1 MIALAIDTA
10 TDLLGIAAR
19 RDRVTATRLA
29 SGARRH
35 ARELAGLIDE
45 ALAELGGGWDDV
57 GELLVADGP
66 GSFTGL
72 RVGVAFA
79 KGASRA
85 RGLPIR
91 TASTLMLSAW
101 GGAGERRPVAV
112 AAVAPA
118 LRGEVYAAL
127 YRVETDRIECLV
139 GPRVVAPG
147 EALGGPTPDRLVS
160 RVAQQALGE
169 WPWAAGVA
177 YVSEAAGRSAE
188 HLLDLREVSGGTRMV
203 DDVAGWEPE
212 YGRPAEAQARWERD
226 HGRPLVDPS
235 R

>member
-10 TDLLGIAAR
+10 TDLLAVAAR
-19 RDRVTATRLA
+19 RDRRTATRLA
-29 SGARRH
+29 GGARRH

-45 ALAELGGGWDDV
+45 ALVELDAGWEDV

-85 RGLPIR
+85 RGVPVR
-91 TASTLMLSAW
+91 TASTLLLSAW
-101 GGAGERRPVAV
+101 GGAGDRRPAVVAV
-112 AAVAPA
+112 VAPA

-127 YRVETDRIECLV
+127 YRVESDRITCLV
-139 GPRVVAPG
+139 EPRVLTPG
-147 EALGGPTPDRLVS
+147 EALGGPPPERLVS
-160 RVAQQALGE
+160 RLPEAGLGE
-169 WPWAAGVA
+169 WPWAAGA
-177 YVSEAAGRSAE
+177 TYVSETAGRSAE
-188 HLLDLREVSGGTRMV
+188 HLLDLREVRGGTRTI

-212 YGRPAEAQARWERD
+212 YGRPAEAQARWERA
-226 HGRPLVDPS
+226 HGRPLVDPTG
-235 R
+235 